1 LPFPKS
7 APPRLWLATLG
18 LAAVLG
24 LSITSAVAYLSALAR
39 VEHTLDVRNA
49 IDEWRSRVRSAD
61 KLGADSVLAGD
72 AGLRERF
79 VSALA
84 RQREAGQKLRAL
96 VVDNPSQVAAVDA
109 TARDAEVLLAGREE
123 LMALAGAGRP
133 DLAWERALEQERA
146 ADQRRARFEDDCDR
160 LEARATELL
169 AARRESARHRVLW
182 TLIGDGVLGM
192 TAFGL
197 LMIVWASRAKRE
209 RALEDTAEEA
219 NERLRTLSDV
229 AAAISD
235 ARSPAEVAEAVVDV
249 GMRVLRADICTIYR
263 ANESGT
269 ALELMAARGVAPEIL
284 SLIRTLTEHSDN
296 PVAFETLRTGQMIW
310 AENEAD
316 YVRLFPELA
325 TVKTQGPRAKA
336 FWSVPLIIEG
346 RGVGLLAMGFYEP
359 RALPVEERVLVDT
372 LGRHCAQAMVRSAAR
387 EREDEARRWFTTTL
401 RSIGDAV
408 IATDA
413 EGRVTFMNPVAEE
426 LTGFPEAD
434 ARGRLLDEVF
444 RIFSEH
450 TRQPVESP
458 VSKVLR
464 EGAVVGLTNHSVL
477 RARNGS
483 EIPIDDSGAPIRTE
497 SGRIV
502 GVVLV
507 FRDVSFDKADR
518 SRREFLGQA
527 GEALVAS
534 LDFESTLSTV
544 ARLAVPLIADWSSV
558 HLVDSGGAE
567 PRQAAVFHADPTK
580 LELVRRLGER
590 YPEDPNARTGPAEV
604 VRTGRSELYVEIPPA
619 LLEAAA
625 KDAEHLG
632 LIRALDLR
640 SAMVVPLRN
649 RGRTLGAM
657 TFAYAE
663 SNRRYSDHDLAFA
676 EDFARRAAMAIENAL
691 ALRQVE
697 EAREHE
703 HRLRDDAEIA
713 SRAKDEFLAMV
724 SHELRTPL
732 NAILGWT
739 VMLRSPDSDK
749 NLERGLAVI
758 ERNARAQAKLI
769 EDVLDVSR
777 IMSGKLALNLGPTP
791 VGDAIRASIETVTPA
806 AQAKG
811 ITIEASLPSEPLI
824 ITADAQRLQQVAWN
838 LLSNSVKFTPK
849 GGHVGIS
856 VALEG
861 SDVLVEVND
870 TGEGIRADALAYVF
884 EPFQQAD
891 TSTTRRHGGLGLG
904 LAIVKQLVAAHGGTV
919 TARSPGPGK
928 GATFLVALPARSA
941 TSAIGRVVGPDGD
954 AASTSTGLPRI
965 DGLRVLVVDD
975 EEDALALVSQV
986 LSAHGAKVYA
996 VGSAREALE
1005 QVGNLR
1011 PDVIVSDIGL
1021 PEEDGYSLI
1030 KKIRSLP
1037 TERGGRTPAVAL
1049 TAYAR
1054 EEDAHRAFAAGY
1066 QIHVAKPVE
1075 PTELAT
1081 VVANLGGRSLEVS

>member
-1 LPFPKS
+1 LPLLKTE
-7 APPRLWLATLG
+7 APRLWIATLG
-18 LAAVLG
+18 LAAVFG
-24 LSITSAVAYLSALAR
+24 LSAAAAVSYLSAVAW
-39 VEHTLDVRNA
+39 VDHTLDVRNA
-49 IDEWRSRVRSAD
+49 IDEWRSRVRAAD
-61 KLGADSVLAGD
+61 KFGSDFVATQDPK
-72 AGLRERF
+72 LRELF
-79 VSALA
+79 IGELS
-84 RQREAGQKLRAL
+84 RQRDAAQRLRTLVANDPSHVAG
-96 VVDNPSQVAAVDA
+96 VDA
-109 TARDAEVLLAGREE
+109 AAHDAEVLLAGREE
-123 LMALAGAGRP
+123 LVALTAAGRP
-133 DLAWERALEQERA
+133 DLARDRALDDERT
-146 ADQRRARFEDDCDR
+146 ADRRRERFEDDCDR
-160 LEARATELL
+160 LEQRETALL
-169 AARRESARHRVLW
+169 GVRRESARVRVLW
-182 TLIGDGVLGM
+182 AMFGGSLLGM
-192 TAFGL
+192 SAFGL
-197 LMIVWASRAKRE
+197 LINVWASRARRE
-209 RALEDTAEEA
+209 RALRNATEEA

-229 AAAISD
+229 AAAISE
-235 ARSPAEVAEAVVDV
+235 ARSPVEVAEAVMDV
-249 GMRVLRADICTIYR
+249 GMRVLRADICTIYK
-263 ANESGT
+263 ANENGT
-269 ALELMAARGVAPEIL
+269 ALELLGARGVAPEIL
-284 SLIRTLTEHSDN
+284 SRVRTLTEKSVN
-296 PVAFETLRTGQMIW
+296 PVAFETLRTGRMIW
-310 AENEAD
+310 AENEED
-316 YVRLFPELA
+316 YRRLFPELA
-325 TVKTQGPRAKA
+325 SVEAQGPRAKA
-336 FWSVPLIIEG
+336 FWSVPMIVEG
-346 RGVGLLAMGFYEP
+346 RGVGLLAMGFHEP
-359 RALPVEERVLVDT
+359 RPRPPVERVLVDP
-372 LGRHCAQAMVRSAAR
+372 LGRHCAQAMVRSVAR
-387 EREDEARRWFTTTL
+387 EREEEARRWFTTTL

-413 EGRVTFMNPVAEE
+413 EGRVTFMNPIAEE
-426 LTGFPEAD
+426 LTGFSETD
-434 ARGRLLDEVF
+434 AQGRPLEEVF
-444 RIFSEH
+444 RIVSEQ
-450 TRQPVESP
+450 TRQPIESP

-464 EGAVVGLTNHSVL
+464 EGAVVGLANHTVL
-477 RARNGS
+477 RARNGN
-483 EIPIDDSGAPIRTE
+483 ELPIDDSGAPIRNE

-518 SRREFLGQA
+518 ARREFLAQA

-534 LDFESTLSTV
+534 LDFENTLSTV

-558 HLVDSGGAE
+558 HLAESGAAA

-590 YPEDPNARTGPAEV
+590 YPPDPNARTGAAEV
-604 VRTGRSELYVEIPPA
+604 IRTGRSELYVEIPPA

-625 KDAEHLG
+625 KDAEHLK

-640 SAMVVPLRN
+640 SAMVVPLRS

-663 SNRRYSDHDLAFA
+663 SNRRYSDEDLAFA

-697 EAREHE
+697 AAREHE
-703 HRLRDDAEIA
+703 HKLRADAEVA

-739 VMLRSPDSDK
+739 VMLRSPDTGK
-749 NLERGLAVI
+749 NLDRGLAVI

-777 IMSGKLALNLGPTP
+777 IISGKLALNLGPTP
-791 VGDAIRASIETVTPA
+791 LADTIQASIETVTPA

-811 ITIEASLPSEPLI
+811 IRMEADLPGDGLVI
-824 ITADAQRLQQVAWN
+824 VADAQRVQQIVWN
-838 LLSNSVKFTPK
+838 LLSNAVKFTPK
-849 GGHVGIS
+849 GGQVGIS
-856 VALEG
+856 AKLEG
-861 SDVLVEVND
+861 SDILIDVKD
-870 TGEGIRADALAYVF
+870 TGEGIRADALDYVF
-884 EPFQQAD
+884 EPFHQAD
-891 TSTTRRHGGLGLG
+891 ASTTRRHGGLGLG
-904 LAIVKQLVAAHGGTV
+904 LAIVKQLVTAHGGTV
-919 TARSPGPGK
+919 TATSPGPGK
-928 GATFLVALPARSA
+928 GATFQVALPARSA
-941 TSAIGRVVGPDGD
+941 TPAIGRGTSLSGD
-954 AASTSTGLPRI
+954 RASKTPVPPRI

-986 LSAHGAKVYA
+986 LVAHGAEVHA

-1005 QVGNLR
+1005 KVGSLL

-1054 EEDAHRAFAAGY
+1054 EEDAFRAFAAGY

-1081 VVANLGGRSLEVS
+1081 VVANLGGRSLDVS